1 MAQGH
6 EFNSQPATDKCLV
19 LAVDLIQIHSKK
31 KKKKKIALKDLLHLS
46 LFPFAPK

>member
-31 KKKKKIALKDLLHLS
+31 KKIALKDLLHLS

>member
-6 EFNSQPATDKCLV
+6 GFNSQPATGKYLV

-31 KKKKKIALKDLLHLS
+31 KKKKIALKDLLDLS